1 MLVYV
6 GCNAMTSPHEAF
18 PGERQQL
25 IRRRLAQ
32 YGRVIAADLASE
44 LNVSEHSI
52 RRDLGALAAAGLCK
66 RVYGGAIL
74 LPGAEGPLEVRVQ
87 QDTVRKS
94 SLGQAAASLLRAGQH
109 VFIDAGSTN
118 LAIACAIDPQLEL
131 TLTTNSPLIAVQ
143 LMKLPR
149 AEVIVLGG
157 RLNPVAGGSIGL
169 TAVQQLRQFSFDLC
183 FLGACAIDPDNGV
196 TAFGLDDA
204 EFKRA
209 VVAAS
214 GQVVAAV
221 TNEKLSSVAHYQVA
235 SCEEIAVL
243 VVEHD
248 APRERLEP
256 FFGRVS
262 KVMTAACEQRRGQG
276 QA

>member
-1 MLVYV
+1 MQVQIV
-6 GCNAMTSPHEAF
+6 MTPTHETF

-25 IRRRLAQ
+25 ISERLAR

-44 LNVSEHSI
+44 FNVSEHSI
-52 RRDLGALAAAGLCK
+52 RRDLSALAASGVCK

-74 LPGAEGPLEVRVQ
+74 LRSAEGPMAARVQ
-87 QDTVRKS
+87 QDTTRKD
-94 SLGQAAASLLRAGQH
+94 SLGQAAASLLSDGQH

-118 LAIACAIDPQLEL
+118 FAIASAIDPRLHL

-143 LMKLPR
+143 LMTLPN
-149 AEVIVLGG
+149 AEVILLGG
-157 RLNPVAGGSIGL
+157 RLNPTAGGVIGL

-183 FLGACAIDPDNGV
+183 FLGACALDPDNGV
-196 TAFGLDDA
+196 TAFGLEDA

-214 GQVVAAV
+214 GQIVVAV

-235 SCEEIAVL
+235 QCEDVSAL
-243 VVEHD
+243 VVEQD
-248 APRERLEP
+248 APRERLDP
-256 FFGRVS
+256 FLGRIANV
-262 KVMTAACEQRRGQG
+262 VAA
-276 QA
+276 A